1 MNKLSQL
8 LEIETQK
15 NKIEALRR
23 EKDLDIYQDLLE
35 DLEEKE
41 KSFLEDYGQNHYHE
55 LLDLI
60 EFIKSEFNFDLESFW
75 IVNTF
80 LDNFYK
86 DNPKRYATGVW

>member
-23 EKDLDIYQDLLE
+23 EKNLEIYQDLLE

-41 KSFLEDYGQNHYHE
+41 KNILETYGQNG
-55 LLDLI
+55 LSTL
-60 EFIKSEFNFDLESFW
+60 F
-75 IVNTF
+75 
-80 LDNFYK
+80 
-86 DNPKRYATGVW
+86 